1 MFKPTFLTISK
12 IQLKEVCIHCC
23 TSPDDGERVNAQI
36 VETANSLIIVDAML
50 MRPHAKEFRAYADS
64 LGKPIDRIFITH
76 AHPDH
81 WFGIEFF
88 EDVRSCAL
96 AQTIQEIQMMGQ
108 LEIDFHRSQHGDL
121 TNDKIRLPKET
132 IETGQIVIDGVT
144 LGLKQVDA
152 AEDLFMLVID
162 LPNEGA
168 LLAQDLVYNKV
179 HMFVGQRS
187 MDGTTCFAGW
197 TRALEQFKTIGY
209 TVVVP
214 GHGIPTDGS
223 VFAENIDQLKKMEE
237 IYASADGSNFVPRA
251 VAAFPNHGL
260 VSMLEMSNYFLFL
273 AKF

>member
-1 MFKPTFLTISK
+1 MTTTNFLVTTK
-12 IQLKEVCIHCC
+12 IQLKGVCIHCC

-36 VETANSLIIVDAML
+36 VETANKLVIVDAML
-50 MRPHAKEFRAYADS
+50 MRAHAKEFRAYADA

-96 AQTIQEIQMMGQ
+96 PQTIQEIQMMGQ
-108 LEIDFHRSQHGDL
+108 LEIDFHRNQHGDL
-121 TNDKIRLPKET
+121 TNDQIRLPKEAV
-132 IETGQIVIDGVT
+132 EEGQLEIDGVIF
-144 LGLKQVDA
+144 GLHKVEA

-162 LPNEGA
+162 LPNEKT
-168 LLAQDLVYNKV
+168 LLAQDLIYNKV

-197 TRALEQFKTIGY
+197 TAALEKFKKGGY
-209 TVVVP
+209 SVVIP
-214 GHGIPTDGS
+214 GHGVPTDGT
-223 VFAENIDQLKKMEE
+223 VFDANISQLAVMQE
-237 IYASADGSNFVPRA
+237 IYATSDGSNFVQRA
-251 VAAFPNHGL
+251 VGAFPNYGL
-260 VSMLEMSNYFLFL
+260 ASMLEMSNYFLFI

>member
-1 MFKPTFLTISK
+1 MTTTNYLVISK

-36 VETANSLIIVDAML
+36 VETANKLVIVDAML
-50 MRPHAKEFRAYADS
+50 MRPHAKEFREYIDS

-88 EDVRSCAL
+88 ADVNSFAL
-96 AQTIQEIQMMGQ
+96 PETIQEIQMMGQ

-121 TNDKIRLPKET
+121 TNDQIRLPKEPVNP
-132 IETGQIVIDGVT
+132 GQVVIDGVT
-144 LGLKQVDA
+144 FGLHKVEA
-152 AEDLFMLVID
+152 AEDLFMLAID
-162 LPNEGA
+162 LPGEGT

-187 MDGTTCFAGW
+187 MDGTTCFEGW
-197 TRALEQFKTIGY
+197 IQALERFKNSGY
-209 TVVVP
+209 SVVVP
-214 GHGIPTDGS
+214 GHGVPTDGS
-223 VFAENIDQLKKMEE
+223 VFEENIAQLKTMRE
-237 IYASADGSNFVPRA
+237 IYSTSDGSNFVQRS
-251 VAAFPNHGL
+251 VAAFPDHGL